1 MIVNLNK
8 MNLDEQDAAI
18 QLLAAA
24 RVKGWDLGMLGFV
37 LPENING
44 ESTGMRLQ
52 IKRSEGYMALFLNEN
67 GEVEHELVITEA
79 KDLNEGS
86 YS

>member
-37 LPENING
+37 LPEDING
-44 ESTGMRLQ
+44 ESLGMRLQ
-52 IKRSEGYMALFLNEN
+52 IKRSEGYMALYLNEN
-67 GEVEHELVITEA
+67 GDVQDELVITEA
-79 KDLNEGS
+79 KDVNENS
-86 YS
+86 YT